1 MSETDLKTK
10 NNFEKFFNDK
20 PDLNKVFATV
30 KKKYLKRMIKK
41 IVEENKQ
48 SEEMMINLKTTI
60 FNDILKNFIIVSV
73 AGSGYRMSFIHI
85 K

>member
-30 KKKYLKRMIKK
+30 KTKYLKRMIKK

-60 FNDILKNFIIVSV
+60 FNDIFLEKFHINSIITRQISNTQ
-73 AGSGYRMSFIHI
+73 
-85 K
+85 